1 MHHTTFLKLRH
12 KSNLKEDNLEN
23 GTEFNNQTYLRLNC
37 NHKKYLYRS
46 NMARTNDLIILSL
59 LPQNITMFYLT
70 ENIYTY
76 IASKKE
82 TFNHSSFLL

>member
-37 NHKKYLYRS
+37 NHKKNLYHS
-46 NMARTNDLIILSL
+46 NMARTNDLIIFSL
-59 LPQNITMFYLT
+59 LRQNITM
-70 ENIYTY
+70 Y

-82 TFNHSSFLL
+82 TFYNSSFLL

>member
-23 GTEFNNQTYLRLNC
+23 GTEFNNQTYLRLKC
-37 NHKKYLYRS
+37 NHKKYLYHS
-46 NMARTNDLIILSL
+46 NMARTNDLIIISL
-59 LPQNITMFYLT
+59 FPQNITM
-70 ENIYTY
+70 YTY

-82 TFNHSSFLL
+82 TFYNSSFLL